1 MLKLTLHEQ
10 EVGSVVGCTMLAEVN
25 IGGIVTA
32 TGPLI
37 TAFLT
42 IDIPFSCGPAI
53 NGVVAGLNDDIRAPQ
68 AEPQQLPAEL
78 HTHLK

>member
-1 MLKLTLHEQ
+1 M
-10 EVGSVVGCTMLAEVN
+10 GSVVGCTTLAEVS
-25 IGGIVTA
+25 IGGVVTV

-42 IDIPFSCGPAI
+42 IDIPFNCGPAI
-53 NGVVAGLNDDIRAPQ
+53 NGVAAELNDDIRAPQ

-78 HTHLK
+78 QTHLK